1 MCLAIAGFYLF
12 KRMLKYYIYGFVCMK
27 VYVYIC
33 HVLPR
38 FIISAAVDFRV
49 KYFKKYSHTKYYLYF
64 YYLIIIK
71 ILNIFFKKNKVD
83 SQTLVIN
90 SVKL

>member
-49 KYFKKYSHTKYYLYF
+49 KYFKK
-64 YYLIIIK
+64 
-71 ILNIFFKKNKVD
+71 
-83 SQTLVIN
+83 
-90 SVKL
+90 